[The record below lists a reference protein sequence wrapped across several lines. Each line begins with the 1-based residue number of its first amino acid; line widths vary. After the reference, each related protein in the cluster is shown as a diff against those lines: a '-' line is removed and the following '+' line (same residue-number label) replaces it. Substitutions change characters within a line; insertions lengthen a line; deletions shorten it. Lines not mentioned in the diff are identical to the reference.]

1 MMADENFR
9 LDVDA
14 LEAAADGRVIPY
26 EELISRRP
34 SVDTYADDWHG
45 C

>member
-34 SVDTYADDWHG
+34 SVDTCADDWHG